1 MSICEYANMAREKK
15 KTEETIIKR
24 SPAER
29 ERERVQTLTNFYS

>member
-29 ERERVQTLTNFYS
+29 ERESPDFDEFL